1 MEDLLSGALGTVLGS
16 GLGFVARLA
25 PEVIKVFTAKGDR
38 DHEYRMAQ
46 LSGQQAQAGYD
57 ARRDDARLEVEK
69 LDIQA
74 LIAGVQAQGRRTGS
88 KIIDGLSASVRPV
101 ISYWWMALFTAVKV
115 AGITRALAE
124 GDSVTA
130 AVLGCWNP
138 EDQAILAS
146 IIAFWFLDR
155 SIRRSGAPA

>member
-101 ISYWWMALFTAVKV
+101 ISYWFMGLFSAVKL
-115 AGITRALAE
+115 AGLYAALAQGE
-124 GDSVTA
+124 SMVA
-130 AVLGCWNP
+130 AILGCWDAQ
-138 EDQAILAS
+138 DQAILSS
-146 IIAFWFLDR
+146 IVCFWFLDR
-155 SIRRSGAPA
+155 SIRRNGAPA